1 MLLLPAAYADFEAES
16 LRPIVFSTWND
27 NMQFM
32 VENDGLVCEQGV
44 PNSGQIAVF
53 AALGMTAEQWAVKKP
68 YLISL
73 GSSGTNEPV
82 SGYLQESEVNINV
95 SRGGIVFEDGIVHCV
110 SSGYLVLRIRK
121 THKNRKTG
129 QSPLPI
135 CESPPTWAR

>member
-16 LRPIVFSTWND
+16 LRPIVFSMWND

-32 VENDGLVCEQGV
+32 VENDGLVCEYGV
-44 PNSGQIAVF
+44 SNSGQIAVF
-53 AALGMTAEQWAVKKP
+53 AALEMTAEQREVKKA

-95 SRGGIVFEDGIVHCV
+95 SRGGIVFEDGIVHYV
-110 SSGYLVLRIRK
+110 SSDYLVQRIR
-121 THKNRKTG
+121 
-129 QSPLPI
+129 
-135 CESPPTWAR
+135 